1 MKSNAT
7 RIERKRLTDQ
17 IIDQIISMIVDKKL
31 RPGDK
36 LPPEPMLMEQF
47 GVGRSSVREAIGALS
62 LIGLLT
68 VRPGHGTQV
77 SISSEEFLVKP
88 LRWGM
93 MMMGG
98 EKVHELVEA
107 RIVIEQAM
115 VGMATER
122 ATDEN
127 VAEIKFYQN
136 QLKAAKKPGRRA
148 IQADLSFHNAL
159 AKASHN
165 SVLRRFLVELR
176 QPLRSWMEQKA
187 SFVGGYDMVIEQHDA
202 ILKAIEAHE
211 VGKAQSALR
220 EHLESVGERLTAILL
235 ERQAKQTDKPRNQR
249 EMPSSQ

>member
-17 IIDQIISMIVDKKL
+17 IIDQLISMIVDKKL

-136 QLKAAKKPGRRA
+136 QLKAAKKPGRKA

-165 SVLRRFLVELR
+165 NVLRRFLAELR

-187 SFVGGYDMVIEQHDA
+187 SFVGGYDMVVEQHDA
-202 ILKAIEAHE
+202 ILNAIEAHDVE
-211 VGKAQSALR
+211 RAQSALR

-235 ERQAKQTDKPRNQR
+235 ERQAKQMDKSKNQR
-249 EMPSSQ
+249 EMQSSQ